1 MAPGNG
7 VELVEGEAEPV
18 SGEDRCRAV
27 FRKRWEVRY
36 RSCSMAGAGVCCI
49 QNDLE
54 CLQDGLDH
62 PFQGILTTVS
72 DARGRLRM
80 G

>member
-7 VELVEGEAEPV
+7 VELVEGKAEPV

-27 FRKRWEVRY
+27 FRNRWEVRY
-36 RSCSMAGAGVCCI
+36 RSCSMAGAGACCI
-49 QNDLE
+49 QIDLE
-54 CLQDGLDH
+54 CHREGLDH
-62 PFQGILTTVS
+62 PFQGVISTVS
-72 DARGRLRM
+72 VALSRLST